1 MTRRGTCST
10 SSSST
15 APRTRASM
23 ATKAAAFLS
32 EPRAPS
38 GHTLRVSF
46 FPDMMRSAANF
57 SRSGSGASRRQGDQT
72 QRHRQQT
79 ADQTARLRA
88 ESQLRVSPVRICLET
103 DVWRD
108 ARMTES
114 TEIPF
119 SPSTPGTSDRV
130 CAYGVYTR
138 RPFLDRF

>member
-57 SRSGSGASRRQGDQT
+57 SRSGSGASRRQGDQ
-72 QRHRQQT
+72 RRRDPQT
-79 ADQTARLRA
+79 ADSRPDSTPASRVTA
-88 ESQLRVSPVRICLET
+88 ESQSGSYLS
-103 DVWRD
+103 RD
-108 ARMTES
+108 
-114 TEIPF
+114 
-119 SPSTPGTSDRV
+119 
-130 CAYGVYTR
+130 
-138 RPFLDRF
+138 